1 MGSEMCI
8 RDRRNR
14 TFYPH
19 YIIGTDVVAVTLSTV
34 AVINAVPV
42 IVPEVNVV
50 VAAPEAPVVNV
61 ANVKVP
67 NVVVNV
73 TVAPVTG
80 TLSTV
85 NTSTFI
91 VAWLVPLF
99 SIPAPPNSPWIP
111 KLFPR
116 LLGPTKSSTTAW
128 QPQDIPLTIST
139 VSYTHLT
146 LPTSDLV

>member
-1 MGSEMCI
+1 MNKS
-8 RDRRNR
+8 
-14 TFYPH
+14 YYSL

-67 NVVVNV
+67 KVVVNV
-73 TVAPVTG
+73 TVAFATG
-80 TLSTV
+80 TFATV

-91 VAWLVPLF
+91 VAWL
-99 SIPAPPNSPWIP
+99 I
-111 KLFPR
+111 
-116 LLGPTKSSTTAW
+116 SSF
-128 QPQDIPLTIST
+128 
-139 VSYTHLT
+139 
-146 LPTSDLV
+146 

>member
-1 MGSEMCI
+1 MNKS
-8 RDRRNR
+8 
-14 TFYPH
+14 YYSL
-19 YIIGTDVVAVTLSTV
+19 YIIGTDVVAVILSTV

-42 IVPEVNVV
+42 VVPDVSVV

-67 NVVVNV
+67 KVVVNV

-91 VAWLVPLF
+91 VAWL
-99 SIPAPPNSPWIP
+99 
-111 KLFPR
+111 
-116 LLGPTKSSTTAW
+116 TSSF
-128 QPQDIPLTIST
+128 
-139 VSYTHLT
+139 
-146 LPTSDLV
+146 